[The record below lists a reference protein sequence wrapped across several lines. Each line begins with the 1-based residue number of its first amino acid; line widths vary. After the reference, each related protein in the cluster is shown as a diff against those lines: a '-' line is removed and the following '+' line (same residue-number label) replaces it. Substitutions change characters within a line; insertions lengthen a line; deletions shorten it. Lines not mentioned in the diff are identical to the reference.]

1 MSDSE
6 EGNNINNT
14 TNISFDS
21 RLRGYSRRHSYYDN
35 AFNMDFEYSYLDLM
49 SNFGT
54 FVSRT
59 HEMYSSMETCISS
72 MIEVQNERRLSVNRR
87 RERARNNRRVHE
99 QQHLV
104 FDNDDSHDSHDSHDA
119 SNDGV
124 VDNSGNEVRTNRPRS
139 SPSTRE
145 ERDSRDSIE
154 MNNNS
159 RTTTGTGEGA
169 GASEGAGSGA
179 GATRRPLFDIGS
191 VIYSIPRT
199 VLLNPN
205 TEPVTLNRRRRRS
218 GGLTISEIEENTEI
232 MMYGSIPSNYILNT
246 ECPITRETFT
256 PESVVLTLKQCKH
269 CFVPFRMMT
278 WLETHSTCP
287 LCRANVIRVEVP
299 ETNTATNETTNT
311 TTNTN
316 TNNENDTNVETNNSD
331 NISISNIF
339 NNLLQNSNNDFN
351 NLSIDSVNDNSI
363 MFSFD
368 LPSDQVNRQNS
379 ENNPFIIPQIE
390 RLMANTVSRNI
401 FNSGTYTSGATYDDS
416 NNNNNNNNN
425 SNNNNN
431 NEPDD
436 EHYPEVD

>member
-1 MSDSE
+1 MSDSD
-6 EGNNINNT
+6 EGNNT
-14 TNISFDS
+14 SNISFDS

-49 SNFGT
+49 RGYGT

-59 HEMYSSMETCISS
+59 HEMYSNMETCISG
-72 MIEVQNERRLSVNRR
+72 MIEVQNERRMSVNRR
-87 RERARNNRRVHE
+87 RERARNNRRVHA

-104 FDNDDSHDSHDSHDA
+104 FDNDDSHDSHDV

-124 VDNSGNEVRTNRPRS
+124 VDNSGNEIRTNHTRS

-145 ERDSRDSIE
+145 ERDSRDLIE

-159 RTTTGTGEGA
+159 ITTTGTGRGT
-169 GASEGAGSGA
+169 GTGTGTN
-179 GATRRPLFDIGS
+179 ATRRPLFDIGS

-205 TEPVTLNRRRRRS
+205 SEPAALNRRRRN

-299 ETNTATNETTNT
+299 ETNTTTNETSN
-311 TTNTN
+311 TNTN
-316 TNNENDTNVETNNSD
+316 TNTNENETNVETNNSD

-368 LPSDQVNRQNS
+368 LPSEQVDRQNS
-379 ENNPFIIPQIE
+379 ENNTFIIPQLE

-401 FNSGTYTSGATYDDS
+401 FNNGTSSYGVTPSTS
-416 NNNNNNNNN
+416 N
-425 SNNNNN
+425 NNNNN